1 MSTFNIIALVIAGL
15 FIVALAIAM
24 LAGITPISLK
34 LHKAVFQTSGVA
46 LKGYDVVSYFEEGPI
61 KGDQKFSYTWK
72 KTNWFFASENH
83 LNAFKKQPE
92 KYIPQFGG
100 YCTKAVSTG
109 FVAPAN
115 PEFWTIHH
123 DKLYIFSS
131 EDVQDEFE
139 KDPDSIIGACSKKW
153 ND

>member
-1 MSTFNIIALVIAGL
+1 
-15 FIVALAIAM
+15 
-24 LAGITPISLK
+24 
-34 LHKAVFQTSGVA
+34 
-46 LKGYDVVSYFEEGPI
+46 
-61 KGDQKFSYTWK
+61 
-72 KTNWFFASENH
+72 
-83 LNAFKKQPE
+83 
-92 KYIPQFGG
+92 
-100 YCTKAVSTG
+100 VSTG

-139 KDPDSIIGACSKKW
+139 NDPDSIIGACSKKW